1 MPWLGRPLEGRHFGG
16 QICGGETEEKEKRSS
31 SRAVER
37 EIDEEQP
44 DVRGLHCGATS
55 GPVQPP
61 SAASGSETLLQLT
74 FVDVGPVL
82 PPKAIQI
89 PAVWTA
95 A

>member
-1 MPWLGRPLEGRHFGG
+1 MWWRNGR
-16 QICGGETEEKEKRSS
+16 
-31 SRAVER
+31 ER
-37 EIDEEQP
+37 EAKQFKGCGERDQRGTAGCERPALPP
-44 DVRGLHCGATS
+44 DRATS

-74 FVDVGPVL
+74 FVDVRPVL